1 MRYNYFCLAVYAYI
15 VNLTYR
21 YDGTASDVLLSVK
34 KMEESLKRLKSRKT
48 NSNLVG
54 NMSDDDKIRLQIS
67 LDFEHLCT
75 QVSADLVCFLSQ
87 TFQYLRLISLISYY
101 NCYCFSALKWT
112 KSIGNQNRPIT
123 MAAIPT

>member
-75 QVSADLVCFLSQ
+75 QVRSSMLSVPDL
-87 TFQYLRLISLISYY
+87 
-101 NCYCFSALKWT
+101 
-112 KSIGNQNRPIT
+112 SIP
-123 MAAIPT
+123 